1 MSLGRIVKFEIDQF
15 DAIAYIFET
24 ANGNTLGDY
33 ENRVIDASGFKDTP
47 PQELVDDILSSFRE
61 GNPDD
66 IEYRLSA
73 YWALSKRF
81 DKNLLP
87 FFRKQLEVE
96 IEIEV
101 EIEVEVEVEVEVE
114 EAPGVFQL
122 LIAIDNLAEPAFGTD
137 RNGSFS
143 GFDSDLNIRDA
154 KTYLKRSP

>member
-1 MSLGRIVKFEIDQF
+1 MKFEIDQF

-33 ENRVIDASGFKDTP
+33 ENRVIDESGFKNTP

-96 IEIEV
+96 IE
-101 EIEVEVEVEVEVE
+101 VE

-154 KTYLKRSP
+154 KAYLKRNS

>member
-1 MSLGRIVKFEIDQF
+1 MKFEIDQF

-24 ANGNTLGDY
+24 ANGNTPGDY
-33 ENRVIDASGFKDTP
+33 ENRVIDASGFKDIP

-96 IEIEV
+96 IE
-101 EIEVEVEVEVEVE
+101 VE
-114 EAPGVFQL
+114 ETPGVFQL

-154 KTYLKRSP
+154 KAYLKRNS

>member
-1 MSLGRIVKFEIDQF
+1 MKFEIDQF

-24 ANGNTLGDY
+24 ANGNTPGDY
-33 ENRVIDASGFKDTP
+33 ENRVIDASGIKDTP

-96 IEIEV
+96 IE
-101 EIEVEVEVEVEVE
+101 VE

-154 KTYLKRSP
+154 KAYLKRNS

>member
-1 MSLGRIVKFEIDQF
+1 MKFEIDQF

-24 ANGNTLGDY
+24 ANGNTPGDY
-33 ENRVIDASGFKDTP
+33 ENSVIDASGFKDTP
-47 PQELVDDILSSFRE
+47 PQELVDDILVSFRE
-61 GNPDD
+61 GNPGD

-73 YWALSKRF
+73 YWALAKRF

-87 FFRKQLEVE
+87 FFREQLEVE
-96 IEIEV
+96 I
-101 EIEVEVEVEVEVE
+101 EVE

-137 RNGSFS
+137 RNGSYS

-154 KTYLKRSP
+154 KAYLKRSSG

>member
-96 IEIEV
+96 IE
-101 EIEVEVEVEVEVE
+101 VE

-154 KTYLKRSP
+154 KTYLKRNP

>member
-1 MSLGRIVKFEIDQF
+1 MKFEIDQF

-24 ANGNTLGDY
+24 ANGNTPGDY
-33 ENRVIDASGFKDTP
+33 ENRVIDASGFKDIP

-96 IEIEV
+96 IE
-101 EIEVEVEVEVEVE
+101 VE
-114 EAPGVFQL
+114 ETPGVFQL

-154 KTYLKRSP
+154 KAYLKQNS

>member
-24 ANGNTLGDY
+24 ANGNTPGDF

-96 IEIEV
+96 IE
-101 EIEVEVEVEVEVE
+101 VE

-154 KTYLKRSP
+154 KTYLKRNP